1 MRKPI
6 LNIRLNG
13 LKINKFR
20 VTEISIILFW
30 YLSMF
35 PGRLGFDGSAA
46 IRMIQQGQSTD
57 WWTASFF
64 WFLRIFTMGGESIY
78 LASLVSYLLLAFS
91 VKYLVF
97 ALPTERKIRRRVY
110 LIMLVSPIVSVFGLT
125 VSHDALQV
133 AGILI
138 LIGFHIREMNN
149 ENENKK
155 NAITILSIAY
165 LGLLTTHLG
174 LAIIAL
180 DILIH
185 LSRRLFRR
193 GTLLAGIVILI
204 YVVSSFGIT
213 KHDPSANTSWMVADL
228 KCIAQHAEARLSVED
243 WNFLESIAPK
253 SEWQTSLSCTT
264 VDEPVGTLVSRN
276 SEALLFSS
284 EFTLNYLSVI
294 AKNPAVVAM
303 AHIQRSRGALPP
315 PFFQGPDNQVELD
328 PSIPIGL
335 GTNIALQNGT
345 ELLHPSVDEPSVKI
359 KFAPL
364 KPLEIIGQGLIFIV
378 NQASWFWGWGGLW
391 LWPTF
396 YFFITRFRKT
406 RLIARVKP
414 LFPVILLHGLLVA
427 IGPAPLPR
435 YVMAAVV
442 AGVTCSI
449 VMIFEWLH
457 KTKAVVEPST

>member
-1 MRKPI
+1 MRKTVSTARP
-6 LNIRLNG
+6 NG

-20 VTEISIILFW
+20 VIEISIILFW
-30 YLSMF
+30 YLSLF

-64 WFLRIFTMGGESIY
+64 WFLRIFTIGGESIY
-78 LASLVSYLLLAFS
+78 LASLVTYLLLAFS
-91 VKYLVF
+91 VKYLIF
-97 ALPTERKIRRRVY
+97 ALPTTEKIRRRAY
-110 LIMLVSPIVSVFGLT
+110 LIILATPIVSVFGLT
-125 VSHDALQV
+125 VSHDSFQV

-138 LIGFHIREMNN
+138 LVGFQIREMNSKD
-149 ENENKK
+149 ENKAK
-155 NAITILSIAY
+155 AIPILSIAY
-165 LGLLTTHLG
+165 LSLMTTHFG

-180 DILIH
+180 DVLLH
-185 LSRRLFRR
+185 FSRRLFRR
-193 GTLLAGIVILI
+193 GSLLAGIVILI
-204 YVVSSFGIT
+204 YVASSFGVT

-228 KCIAQHAEARLSVED
+228 KCVAQHPEARLSAAD

-253 SEWQTSLSCTT
+253 TEWQTPLSCTT
-264 VDEPVGTLVSRN
+264 VDEPVGTLASRN
-276 SEALLFSS
+276 REALLFNT
-284 EFTLNYLSVI
+284 EFALNYLSVA

-328 PSIPIGL
+328 PSIPIGF
-335 GTNIALQNGT
+335 GTNIALQNSI
-345 ELLHPSVDEPSVKI
+345 EMLHPSIDEPSVKI
-359 KFAPL
+359 ELAPL
-364 KPLEIIGQGLIFIV
+364 KPLEVIGQGLIFIV

-406 RLIARVKP
+406 RLITRVKP

-449 VMIFEWLH
+449 VMILEWLH
-457 KTKAVVEPST
+457 KTKDILEPHI